1 MHPDDER
8 AEELREKLSDYYGT
22 AMASGM
28 PMAVIDLSRIDR
40 MTDEEIEKEA
50 EKIISDKE
58 AVKIAVIQDAL
69 LSVKK

>member
-50 EKIISDKE
+50 
-58 AVKIAVIQDAL
+58 VKIAVIQDAL